1 MKTTNHGLG
10 RTTIKQSVLDR
21 LWAEA
26 VRRQVLGETIELQ
39 TRYVR

>member
-10 RTTIKQSVLDR
+10 RTTISQTVLDQ

-26 VRRQVLGETIELQ
+26 VRRQVRQET
-39 TRYVR
+39 VR